1 MLNPRIG
8 AMAPSAFMRLD
19 AMMDGL
25 APAPGVTPLN
35 LTLGDPQF
43 PPPRFI
49 LDVFEENHALFGR
62 YTRTDG
68 TDDYRQAVLD
78 WLEGHYGLP
87 GGMIERDRDIL
98 PVAGLREGMFM
109 IAQVVTPDEK
119 AGQTPAVLIP
129 NPFYHPYAGAA
140 VAAHAEPVFV
150 PALPE
155 NRFMPDFAGLDEAT
169 LARASAAYLCTPA
182 NPQGTAASLDYLC
195 AAIELAR
202 ANDFLLIVDECYAEI
217 YFDERPA
224 GAMEACARLG
234 GGLANVVA
242 FHSMSKRSSAPG
254 LRSGFVVGDGAVLR
268 NYLMLRNYGAVA
280 AHPGR
285 RGCAAAR
292 ARSCG
297 GSTRLL
303 QGQLRR
309 GAPHSRQ
316 PLRLLSA
323 RRRLLP
329 VARRRRRHGRGAPAV
344 ERGRRQGGAGRADD
358 PRGPGQRRGGQAL
371 HQRRPG
377 QRPGRHHRGPGA
389 PARYPGVAIRHCGGT
404 R

>member
-254 LRSGFVVGDGAVLR
+254 LRSGFVVGDGDVLR

-280 AHPGR
+280 VSRPILAAAAALLREPAHV
-285 RGCAAAR
+285 AAAR
-292 ARSCG
+292 AYYKANFDAAHRILGNRYGYYRPDG
-297 GSTRLL
+297 GFFLWL
-303 QGQLRR
+303 DVGD
-309 GAPHSRQ
+309 GMDA
-316 PLRLLSA
+316 A
-323 RRRLLP
+323 RRLWSEAAVKVVPGELMTREGPASDAVGKPYIRVALVNDLAATTEALERLRDTL
-329 VARRRRRHGRGAPAV
+329 G
-344 ERGRRQGGAGRADD
+344 
-358 PRGPGQRRGGQAL
+358 
-371 HQRRPG
+371 
-377 QRPGRHHRGPGA
+377 
-389 PARYPGVAIRHCGGT
+389 
-404 R
+404 